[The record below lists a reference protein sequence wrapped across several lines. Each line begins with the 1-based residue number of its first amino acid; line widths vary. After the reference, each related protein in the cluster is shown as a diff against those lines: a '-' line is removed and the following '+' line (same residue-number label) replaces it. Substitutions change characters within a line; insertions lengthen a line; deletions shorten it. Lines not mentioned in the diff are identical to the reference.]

1 MYEFTIQISVIFY
14 LRILLIHITM
24 LSAVESSQTQ
34 IEPMLQDDELRY
46 TLFPIEND
54 KIPLWE
60 MYKKHMRCF
69 WTAEEIDFNADKQD
83 WESLGPKERHFIEH
97 ILAFFA
103 GSDGIVLENLLQN
116 FSTEVKWPEVRAFY
130 GFQAMAENV
139 HSEVYSLLIDEYVKD
154 RERKTE
160 LFEAIDRIPCV
171 QQKAQWALKWMNPD
185 QPFCNRLIAFAV
197 VEGIFFSGSFCAI
210 FWLKSRG
217 KMVKALGMSNELI
230 ARDEGIHTDF
240 AVLLHKYL
248 VNPCPEQ
255 VVRQIMTEAVEIEKE
270 FIGDSLPYRLQG
282 MNRELMSQ
290 YIEFVADRLI
300 QQLGFAKIYDSEN
313 PFDFMDLTCL
323 DGKSNFFEKRVS
335 EYQLAAT
342 TSNKEDK
349 TFTEMDDF

>member
-1 MYEFTIQISVIFY
+1 MSIVNNST
-14 LRILLIHITM
+14 
-24 LSAVESSQTQ
+24 
-34 IEPMLQDDELRY
+34 EPMLDDGELRY
-46 TLFPIEND
+46 TLFPIEQE
-54 KIPLWE
+54 KIPIWE
-60 MYKKHMRCF
+60 MYKKHMSCF

-83 WESLGPKERHFIEH
+83 WESLHPNERHFIEH

-130 GFQAMAENV
+130 GFQAMMENV
-139 HSEVYSLLIDEYVKD
+139 HSEVYSLLIDVYVKD
-154 RERKTE
+154 QTRKTE
-160 LFEAIDRIPCV
+160 LFEAIDNIPCI
-171 QQKAQWALKWMNPD
+171 QRKAQWAMKWMD
-185 QPFCNRLIAFAV
+185 IKQPFCNRLIAFAV

-248 VNPCPEQ
+248 VNPCPHD
-255 VVRQIMTEAVEIEKE
+255 VVMQIMGEAVEIEKE
-270 FIGDSLPYRLQG
+270 FIGDSLPYKLQG

-290 YIEFVADRLI
+290 YIEFVADRLL
-300 QQLGFAKIYDSEN
+300 QQLEFPTMYNSEN

-335 EYQLAAT
+335 EYQLAS
-342 TSNKEDK
+342 TSSKQQDK
-349 TFTEMDDF
+349 TFEEISDF